1 MIAAKNMAEAIRNV
15 RLINGAWDKWHNQQP
30 ADDAPQDE
38 GDAWQ
43 IGWDTFGS
51 AHEAASEIVRE
62 MPCNNLP
69 EAATKARF
77 LVNEMKECTEPW
89 RWAALDLLAADLER
103 LCDRPTQDAF
113 AVKLARYYEACGR
126 RDAYEA
132 AHRPAQCEGLP
143 PEWQAF
149 ESAMFPFH
157 NAVFDA
163 GRAVLLEPAPDM
175 AAMLA
180 KRDIFDALEFWSVGD
195 EPDVFRR
202 LFADAIA
209 LAGGAPDSFLAEGKR
224 QNGGA
229 Q

>member
-1 MIAAKNMAEAIRNV
+1 MSAPKNIAEAIRAE
-15 RLINGAWDKWHNQQP
+15 RMIDAAWEAWLKGQP
-30 ADDAPQDE
+30 SKDAPDDE
-38 GDAWQ
+38 QDAWQ
-43 IGWDTFGS
+43 AGW
-51 AHEAASEIVRE
+51 EAFEEASF
-62 MPCNNLP
+62 
-69 EAATKARF
+69 KARTACRE
-77 LVNEMKECTEPW
+77 LPCSTLTMVSAKLSWLLTED
-89 RWAALDLLAADLER
+89 ADNTSLAAYEMVLRDLTAI
-103 LCDRPTQDAF
+103 LDRPTQDAF

-149 ESAMFPFH
+149 ESAMFPLH

-209 LAGGAPDSFLAEGKR
+209 LAGGAA
-224 QNGGA
+224 
-229 Q
+229 

>member
-1 MIAAKNMAEAIRNV
+1 MSAPQNVADAIRNV

-62 MPCNNLP
+62 MPCDNLP

-113 AVKLARYYEACGR
+113 AVKLRAYQRAVQDCEEAQASHSDDEIMRPLYGAVHDCGK
-126 RDAYEA
+126 
-132 AHRPAQCEGLP
+132 
-143 PEWQAF
+143 
-149 ESAMFPFH
+149 
-157 NAVFDA
+157 
-163 GRAVLLEPAPDM
+163 AVLLEPAPDV
-175 AAMLA
+175 AALIV
-180 KRDIFDALEFWSVGD
+180 KRGIFDALQYQDDD
-195 EPDVFRR
+195 ENPVVAHR

-209 LAGGAPDSFLAEGKR
+209 LAGGAA
-224 QNGGA
+224 
-229 Q
+229 